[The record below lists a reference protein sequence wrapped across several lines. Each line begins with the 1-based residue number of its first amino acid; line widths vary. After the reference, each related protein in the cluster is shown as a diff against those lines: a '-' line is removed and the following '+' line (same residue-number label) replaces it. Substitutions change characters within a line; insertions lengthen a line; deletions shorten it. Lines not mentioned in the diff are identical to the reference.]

1 MAYIEGKNRNEIR
14 FKCLD
19 EEISQNSKVRVI
31 DAFIDSYDKEFGKVR
46 EKSAGRNAFDPKSL
60 MKLLVYGYIHNI
72 RSSRKLAEAC
82 KINIEV
88 KWLLK
93 ELEPDFRTISYFRK
107 DNIETIKDL
116 FYSFLEKIK
125 PEIELG
131 YQSIDGS
138 KIQASNGKD
147 KNFTLQKLDDRI
159 AWKKAHIEEFL
170 RQIDV
175 NDLTEEDI
183 IEGALTREELIDK
196 IDKYKD
202 ILTIYEKYR
211 DRMEKESL
219 SQISITDEDS
229 RLMKFKND
237 FQVGYNMQTA
247 VDSETH
253 LITDFK
259 ATNKPTDY
267 GMLESTVKKLKE
279 ESFQDKALEVVADR
293 GYIQHEDM
301 AKCLENGIVPNV
313 ILPDGHDTINLE
325 LEYKETKK
333 CNNKSKDAK
342 EISKCLH
349 NGIIPKIYKDKI
361 ESIEIIDKKVLIEK
375 KKTKS
380 AYGTSEEMIQK
391 AKDGYFVR
399 DPEKNIV
406 YCPGKETSRCISI
419 KSCGSIMYANKLA
432 CSRCPLRNKCIKGN
446 RRYKEVEFTKDSLEI
461 IAKWHDN
468 YTNNKD
474 CFKGTKNRNYK
485 IVKMV
490 KIKFRPDRKKMDKR
504 KNLSEHPFGTIK
516 RSLGGTYFLLRGLK
530 NIAAEFALLC
540 LGYNFKRAINF
551 IGYKKVLNLVRI

>member
-183 IEGALTREELIDK
+183 IEGALTREELLDK

-259 ATNKPTDY
+259 ATNKPTDH

-313 ILPDGHDTINLE
+313 ILPDGHDTIDLE

-333 CNNKSKDAK
+333 CDNKSKDAK

-361 ESIEIIDKKVLIEK
+361 ESIEIIDKKVLVEK

-406 YCPGKETSRCISI
+406 YCPGKETLRCISI

-432 CSRCPLRNKCIKGN
+432 CIRCPLRNKCIKGN

-474 CFKGTKNRNYK
+474 YFKGTKNRNYK

>member
-14 FKCLD
+14 FRCLD

-88 KWLLK
+88 RWLLK

-116 FYSFLEKIK
+116 FYSFLNKIK

-170 RQIDV
+170 RQIDM

-183 IEGALTREELIDK
+183 IEGALTREELLDK

-259 ATNKPTDY
+259 ATNKPTDH

-313 ILPDGHDTINLE
+313 ILPDGHDTIDLE

-333 CNNKSKDAK
+333 CDNKSKDAK

-349 NGIIPKIYKDKI
+349 KGIIPKIYKDKI

-406 YCPGKETSRCISI
+406 YCPGKETLRCIAI

-490 KIKFRPDRKKMDKR
+490 KIKFRPDRKKMGKR

>member
-1 MAYIEGKNRNEIR
+1 MAYIEGKDRNEIR

-19 EEISQNSKVRVI
+19 EEVSQNSKVRVI
-31 DAFIDSYDKEFGKVR
+31 DAFIDSYNKEFGKVR
-46 EKSAGRNAFDPKSL
+46 EKSVGRNAFDPKSL

-116 FYSFLEKIK
+116 FYSFLDKIK

-183 IEGALTREELIDK
+183 IEGTLTREELLDK

-253 LITDFK
+253 LIADFK
-259 ATNKPTDY
+259 ATNKPTDH

-313 ILPDGHDTINLE
+313 ILPDGHDTIDLE
-325 LEYKETKK
+325 MEYKETEK
-333 CNNKSKDAK
+333 CDKKSKDAK

-349 NGIIPKIYKDKI
+349 NGIIPKIYKNKI
-361 ESIEIIDKKVLIEK
+361 ESIEIIDKKVLVEK
-375 KKTKS
+375 GKTKS
-380 AYGTSEEMIQK
+380 AYDTSEEMIQK

-406 YCPGKETSRCISI
+406 YCPGKETLRCISM

-551 IGYKKVLNLVRI
+551 IGYKKVLNLVRY

>member
-14 FKCLD
+14 FKCLE
-19 EEISQNSKVRVI
+19 EEISKDNKVRVI

-46 EKSAGRNAFDPKSL
+46 EKSVGRNAFDPKSL
-60 MKLLVYGYIHNI
+60 MKLLVYGYLHNI

-116 FYSFLEKIK
+116 FYSFLDKIK

-138 KIQASNGKD
+138 KIQANNGKD

-175 NDLTEEDI
+175 NDLAEEDI
-183 IEGALTREELIDK
+183 IEGALTREELLDK

-202 ILTIYEKYR
+202 ILMIYEKYR

-247 VDSETH
+247 VDSGTH

-259 ATNKPTDY
+259 ATNKPTDH
-267 GMLESTVKKLKE
+267 GMLESTIKKLKE

-313 ILPDGHDTINLE
+313 ILPDGHDTIDLE
-325 LEYKETKK
+325 LEYKEIEK
-333 CNNKSKDAK
+333 CDKKSKDAK

-361 ESIEIIDKKVLIEK
+361 ESIEIIDKKVLVEK

-380 AYGTSEEMIQK
+380 ANGTSEEMIQK

-406 YCPGKETSRCISI
+406 YCPGKETLRCISI

-474 CFKGTKNRNYK
+474 CFKGTKKRNYK

-530 NIAAEFALLC
+530 NVAAEFALLC

>member
-116 FYSFLEKIK
+116 FYSFLDKIK

-259 ATNKPTDY
+259 ATNKPTDH

-333 CNNKSKDAK
+333 CDNKSKDAK

-406 YCPGKETSRCISI
+406 YCPGKETLRCISI

-485 IVKMV
+485 IVKIV

-530 NIAAEFALLC
+530 NVAAEFALLC